1 MGILQ
6 SSKRPLWIGSVAA
19 FGALILCYYNFFTSD
34 SSRNPRPQIIDTVR
48 SNCHKKILT
57 ESSIQ
62 NDTNSHKASLP
73 SLLAQLW
80 RPLVHP
86 IEERVFITD
95 KGERFEVP
103 ASQMRW
109 KKPLGNRVI
118 LIDTDTRLNATEGNT
133 MLNNCPLYYPSLPGR
148 TGGHLNHYLYGMVYQ
163 TSTV

>member
-1 MGILQ
+1 MPP
-6 SSKRPLWIGSVAA
+6 S
-19 FGALILCYYNFFTSD
+19 ALTSL
-34 SSRNPRPQIIDTVR
+34 SASYSRTDNKTPGRNLRPQIIDTVR

-57 ESSIQ
+57 ESFIQ

-163 TSTV
+163 TFTK